1 MIVKKWIYLKKNT
14 LHRGFS
20 SSSVGKKSA
29 CNAGGSGSIPGLER
43 SPVEGIDYP
52 LQYSCLQNPHGQRS
66 LAGYSPRGH
75 GKESDMTEQLSTAQ
89 HSTLHKQNMGH
100 LRRRESPKYGVVT
113 FYGLGNFT
121 EKAMAPHSSTLAWK
135 IPWAEEPGRLQSMG
149 WLRVGHD

>member
-66 LAGYSPRGH
+66 LAGYSPRDH
-75 GKESDMTEQLSTAQ
+75 GKESDMAEQLSTAQ
-89 HSTLHKQNMGH
+89 HSTAHSINRIWAISKGEKVLNMVW
-100 LRRRESPKYGVVT
+100 LLS
-113 FYGLGNFT
+113 
-121 EKAMAPHSSTLAWK
+121 MA
-135 IPWAEEPGRLQSMG
+135 
-149 WLRVGHD
+149 

>member
-66 LAGYSPRGH
+66 LAGYSPRDH
-75 GKESDMTEQLSTAQ
+75 GKESDMAEQLSTAQ
-89 HSTLHKQNMGH
+89 NTIIISFFPEYK
-100 LRRRESPKYGVVT
+100 P
-113 FYGLGNFT
+113 
-121 EKAMAPHSSTLAWK
+121 
-135 IPWAEEPGRLQSMG
+135 SMG
-149 WLRVGHD
+149 IVVGNNCLVYSGEENGTKTGKLSLDTLLNCLNLLAEFI

>member
-1 MIVKKWIYLKKNT
+1 M
-14 LHRGFS
+14 GFPGS
-20 SSSVGKKSA
+20 SA
-29 CNAGGSGSIPGLER
+29 CKESSCNMGNLGLIPGLGR
-43 SPVEGIDYP
+43 SPGAGHGNP
-52 LQYSCLQNPHGQRS
+52 LKYSCLENPHGQRS

-121 EKAMAPHSSTLAWK
+121 EKAMAPYSSTLAWK

-149 WLRVGHD
+149 LLRVGHD